1 MEKYKICM
9 LINVGENY
17 MQADLSVKIQAD
29 KLSKTEY
36 LIKDMNDIII
46 GRFST
51 VELDSSSKTCDI
63 NLKIYREYNCELL
76 NDTLTLILKAT
87 FKDSNIFKVN
97 IKILENID
105 FNTFLDLGFTL
116 EGILNQ
122 NQYFKGEYYD
132 ELSFGIT
139 RIEYNQTS
147 KDCLIELKGKNVILR
162 NLTTNNAQ
170 EVLEY
175 YNKNKNHLA
184 PFEPTKD
191 INFYTLEAQKKLLS
205 KSYREFLN
213 GSSIDLGIFK
223 EEKLLGK
230 IKLSQILHGSFKNGI
245 LGYSID
251 QDEQGKGY
259 MRESVNILLK
269 YAFNE
274 CELHRIEASAL
285 VNNKKSRTVLIKSGF
300 KLIGVNEKYL
310 LINGKWEDHATY
322 YIVKEYFEH

>member
-1 MEKYKICM
+1 
-9 LINVGENY
+9 
-17 MQADLSVKIQAD
+17 MQLDVSVKIQAD

-51 VELDSSSKTCDI
+51 MELESSSKTCDI
-63 NLKIYREYNCELL
+63 KLKFYREYNCELL

-87 FKDSNIFKVN
+87 FKDPNIFKVN
-97 IKILENID
+97 IKVLENIN
-105 FNTFLDLGFTL
+105 FSPFLDLGFTL
-116 EGILNQ
+116 EGIFNQ
-122 NQYFKGEYYD
+122 NQYFKGEYFD

-139 RIEYNQTS
+139 RIEYNQMS
-147 KDCLIELKGKNVILR
+147 RYSLVELKGKDIILR
-162 NLTTNNAQ
+162 NLTPMNAE

-175 YNKNKNHLA
+175 YKKNKNHLA

-191 INFYTLEAQKKLLS
+191 NKFYTLEAQKRFLN
-205 KSYREFLN
+205 KSYRESLSGTN
-213 GSSIDLGIFK
+213 VDLGIFK
-223 EEKLLGK
+223 EETLIGK
-230 IKLSQILHGSFKNGI
+230 IKLSRILHGSFKNGI

-251 QDEQGKGY
+251 EDEQGKGY
-259 MRESVNILLK
+259 MKESVKLLLK

-285 VNNKKSRTVLIKSGF
+285 VSNEKSRSVLAKCGF
-300 KLIGVNEKYL
+300 KLIGINEKYL

-322 YIVKEYFEH
+322 CILKEYFD

>member
-1 MEKYKICM
+1 
-9 LINVGENY
+9 
-17 MQADLSVKIQAD
+17 MQLDISVKIQAD

-51 VELDSSSKTCDI
+51 MELESSSKTCDI
-63 NLKIYREYNCELL
+63 KLKFYREYNCELL

-87 FKDSNIFKVN
+87 FKDPNIFKVN
-97 IKILENID
+97 IKVLENIN
-105 FNTFLDLGFTL
+105 FNPFLDLGFTL
-116 EGILNQ
+116 EGIFNQ
-122 NQYFKGEYYD
+122 NEYFKGEYFD

-139 RIEYNQTS
+139 RREYNQMS
-147 KDCLIELKGKNVILR
+147 RYSLVELKGKDIILR
-162 NLTTNNAQ
+162 NLTSMNAE

-175 YNKNKNHLA
+175 YKKNKNHLA
-184 PFEPTKD
+184 PFEPAKD
-191 INFYTLEAQKKLLS
+191 NNFYTLEAHKRFLN

-213 GSSIDLGIFK
+213 GTNIDLGIFK
-223 EEKLLGK
+223 EDRLIGK
-230 IKLSQILHGSFKNGI
+230 IKLSKIIHGSFKNGT

-251 QDEQGKGY
+251 KDEQGKGY
-259 MRESVNILLK
+259 MKESVKLLLK

-285 VNNKKSRTVLIKSGF
+285 VSNEKSKRVLMKCGF
-300 KLIGVNEKYL
+300 KLIGINEKYL

-322 YIVKEYFEH
+322 YILKEYFK

>member
-1 MEKYKICM
+1 M

-17 MQADLSVKIQAD
+17 MQADVRVKIQAD

-36 LIKDMNDIII
+36 LIKDINDIII

-51 VELDSSSKTCDI
+51 IELDSSSKTCDI

-116 EGILNQ
+116 EGILNK
-122 NQYFKGEYYD
+122 NQYFKGEYFD

-139 RIEYNQTS
+139 RIEYNQIS
-147 KDCLIELKGKNVILR
+147 KDHLIELNGKNIILK

-191 INFYTLEAQKKLLS
+191 SSFHTLEVQKKLLS
-205 KSYREFLN
+205 KSYREFVN

-223 EEKLLGK
+223 EEKLIGK

-251 QDEQGKGY
+251 EDEQGYGY
-259 MRESVNILLK
+259 MRESVNLLLR

-285 VNNKKSRTVLIKSGF
+285 VNNNKSRAVLTKSGF
-300 KLIGVNEKYL
+300 KLIGINEKYL

-322 YIVKEYFEH
+322 YIVKEYFEF